1 VKPAILIANPEN
13 RRAGYFAD
21 ACRRRGLPEPRVL
34 PWRDVL
40 RPGYP
45 LAAELA
51 GGAWLR
57 IESPGENF
65 QVERELLRL
74 GSPATAAEGGW
85 PSLAAPEAA
94 TLAED
99 HGRLRFQRQWYHG
112 WVAALKSIRAAALTE
127 LPMMN
132 PPEEIG
138 VLFDKAA
145 TQHRLATAGVPVA
158 RNLGICRDFEDLRTR
173 MAESRTHRVFLKPC
187 HGSSA
192 SGVVALA
199 TNGRGQWQAVIS
211 AHLTVGDGEVRLHNS
226 LRLQSLKDAAAIA
239 RLVDAV
245 CRERALAERWFPKDS
260 LDGRVYDL
268 RIVVIAGRAAHLVV
282 RTSRSPL
289 TNLHLGNARGDPTA
303 VRQRLG
309 EAAWHAAL
317 RTAEDAAACF
327 PACHYLGVDLMV
339 GTNRRS
345 FRIAEIN
352 AFGDLL
358 PGILDQ
364 GMDTYEAQLHAWRPG
379 QYCPHSPGFGSFRVA
394 RALPT
399 TDTLKATECTEDD

>member
-1 VKPAILIANPEN
+1 MKPAILIANPEN
-13 RRAGYFAD
+13 RRAGYFTD

-34 PWRDVL
+34 AWRDVL
-40 RPGYP
+40 RPAYP
-45 LAAELA
+45 LAERLA

-57 IESPGENF
+57 IESPGEDF

-74 GSPATAAEGGW
+74 GSQATAAEGDW
-85 PSLAAPEAA
+85 PSLAEHEAA
-94 TLAED
+94 TLAAD

-112 WVAALKSIRAAALTE
+112 WLAALAIVRTAIAETM
-127 LPMMN
+127 PVMN
-132 PPEEIG
+132 APEEIG

-145 TQHRLATAGVPVA
+145 TQYRLALAGVPVSS
-158 RNLGICRDFEDLRTR
+158 NLGICRDFEDLRER
-173 MAESRTHRVFLKPC
+173 MAESLTHRIFLKPC

-199 TNGRGQWQAVIS
+199 TNGRGQWQAVTS
-211 AHLTVGDGEVRLHNS
+211 AHLTVWNGTTRLHNS
-226 LRLQSLKDAAAIA
+226 LRLQSLKDPAAIA

-289 TNLHLGNARGDPTA
+289 TNLHLGNARGDPAA

-309 EAAWHAAL
+309 EAVWHAAL
-317 RTAEDAAACF
+317 RTAEHAAACF

-345 FRIAEIN
+345 FRVAEIN

-358 PGILDQ
+358 PGILDH
-364 GMDTYEAQLHAWRPG
+364 GMDTYEAQLQAWHP
-379 QYCPHSPGFGSFRVA
+379 A
-394 RALPT
+394 PT
-399 TDTLKATECTEDD
+399 K